1 MKLLENRTAV
11 VTGGAQGLGYAI
23 ARAFAD
29 AGADVVIGDLDGE
42 AAAAAASSLDIGD
55 RAIGVTCDVVNL
67 DQVEHLCATAVERFG
82 SLDVMVNN
90 AGITRDATMRK
101 MSEEQFDQVIAV
113 HLRGTW
119 NGLRSASGL
128 MRDQSEGGSI
138 INVSS
143 IAGKV
148 GNLGQTN
155 YSAAKAGIVG
165 MTKAAAKEVGFKNV
179 RVNAIQP
186 GFINTPMTAAMR
198 PDRIEAKIA
207 DIPMGRAGEPSEIAS
222 AVTFLASDMASYIT
236 GVVLEIAGGRHI

>member
-1 MKLLENRTAV
+1 MNLLDNRTAV

-23 ARAFAD
+23 AQAFAA
-29 AGADVVIGDLDGE
+29 AGSRVVIGDLDGE
-42 AAAAAASSLDIGD
+42 AAAAAATSLDIGD
-55 RAIGVTCDVVNL
+55 RAIGVGCNVVEL
-67 DQVEHLCATAVERFG
+67 DQVENLCSIAVESFG

-101 MSEEQFDQVIAV
+101 MSEDQFDQVIAV

-119 NGLRSASGL
+119 NGLRTASGI
-128 MRDQSEGGSI
+128 MREQPQGASI

-186 GFINTPMTAAMR
+186 GLINTPMTAAMR
-198 PDRIEAKIA
+198 PDLIEAKLA
-207 DIPMGRAGEPSEIAS
+207 DIPMGRPGEASEIAS
-222 AVTFLASDMASYIT
+222 VVTFLASDMASYMT
-236 GVVLEIAGGRHI
+236 GTVLEIAGGRHM

>member
-1 MKLLENRTAV
+1 LNLLDNRTAV

-23 ARAFAD
+23 AQAFAA
-29 AGADVVIGDLDGE
+29 AGSRVVIGDLDGE
-42 AAAAAASSLDIGD
+42 AAAAAATSLDIGD
-55 RAIGVTCDVVNL
+55 RAIGVGCNVVEL
-67 DQVEHLCATAVERFG
+67 DQVENLCSIAVESFG

-101 MSEEQFDQVIAV
+101 MSEDQFDQVIAV

-119 NGLRSASGL
+119 NGLRTASGI
-128 MRDQSEGGSI
+128 MREQPQGASI

-186 GFINTPMTAAMR
+186 GLINTPMTAAMR
-198 PDRIEAKIA
+198 PDLIEAKLA
-207 DIPMGRAGEPSEIAS
+207 DIPMGRPGEASEIAS
-222 AVTFLASDMASYIT
+222 VVTFLASDMASYMT
-236 GVVLEIAGGRHI
+236 GTVLEIAGGRHM

>member
-55 RAIGVTCDVVNL
+55 RAIGVACDVVNL

-198 PDRIEAKIA
+198 PDLIEAKIA

>member
-1 MKLLENRTAV
+1 MKLLANRTAV
-11 VTGGAQGLGYAI
+11 ITGAAQGLGYAI
-23 ARAFAD
+23 ARDFAE
-29 AGADVVIGDLDGE
+29 AGANIVIGDQDGDS
-42 AAAAAASSLDIGD
+42 AAQAAQSLEIGD
-55 RAIGVTCDVVNL
+55 RAIAEECDVVDL
-67 DQVEHLCATAVERFG
+67 KQIERLCARAVETFG

-101 MSEEQFDQVIAV
+101 MTADQFDQVVAV

-119 NGLRSASGL
+119 NGLRTASGI
-128 MRDQSEGGSI
+128 MREQSNGGSI

-143 IAGKV
+143 ISGKV

-186 GFINTPMTAAMR
+186 GFINTAMTAAMR
-198 PDRIEAKIA
+198 PDVVGSTVAA
-207 DIPMGRAGEPSEIAS
+207 IPLGRPGDPEEVAS

-236 GVVLEIAGGRHI
+236 GIVLEIAGGRHM